1 MREDTVLDHVELQLS
16 SPRSSRCELFIAA
29 EGETEKLA
37 CGFLKTFL
45 SHVRV
50 AQELHAA
57 GAQLTLRLEGPHVFN
72 GSRRPWFT
80 KGTLERFVEYV
91 STPEVLERVK
101 TIEDE
106 LAQLEQVRSIQ
117 AGSLSQVNDAF
128 ANPTVLRAGV
138 IPADYHQG
146 HCPYSAASNEV
157 DDSKRE
163 LLKAMDVRLSAL
175 QQEQNMAFSRAA
187 AAGFD
192 VDRIEDL
199 LAFSEF
205 FGADRLRVACNWFC
219 ELCGKQQRAALKPVH
234 QGYQEISSQG
244 NVLSAI
250 ENDEIEAGSSWRAS
264 RVNASGEL
272 RGVDSLAPMSDE
284 LATVSPVRPPQLQGN
299 MSKGLPQR
307 TSPRRRSASPLKK
320 VQVGRFGSRRPGSVV
335 IRSIN
340 YFSSHDRPSKERNN
354 TMETSSSDSE
364 DNAKSYILDEPATA
378 ITSSPAAA
386 RRLSVQ
392 AAINL
397 FESKQCKEIDEAQGK
412 QRCIKQESRRGSL
425 EGINTSISEIVD
437 SRQYVEMGNCIVS
450 SSGMHERVVPYPTLD
465 LECISDNYKSR
476 MDHVIRSPGRFPNPS
491 NYSNTNYS
499 NTTGLSSEIDSEELL
514 CYQGSWQQ
522 SFTGQ
527 KKCSSP
533 REALNLRRGSST
545 SEDLLASELDSVGS
559 SPLSRRVQLRHE
571 HIDSDT
577 SNAKSTLTSISQ
589 GGASVESS
597 LYCPTPSSPAIAISS
612 VVHDLQN
619 SEGHKS
625 QKIFKNDSLFVENEP
640 SSYTFEEGN
649 IPSKYKNSRN
659 CMLPSDFSIQALAS
673 MADSSSV
680 NDEVLGRNEGRF
692 YEQYRKLRD
701 AKMMEEQQS
710 KRAEREAKLRLMEET
725 LELRKAEMD
734 ARTAKL
740 NKDSYHARAR
750 AAKLLALKASL
761 GDIQRVQED
770 AVIGHTKTLA
780 LTKDCTRSD
789 SSPPSPP
796 LTPRAVKEQALTP
809 KLHRAKK
816 AVIAAQKSSSTTPRS
831 STRVA
836 SVSPKTTPKGMVGK
850 PSSHRSS
857 VSSNIAENPLACSVP
872 CFSDLKK
879 ENTKPSPGKP
889 SGSARVHSKNNGAG
903 VHPPVTNRASLLESN
918 GSVPFQNSSSNKATR
933 ADRKNH
939 AWQTRHSY
947 ATAEFK
953 GLTTASE
960 DEIPVVLNATKI
972 ETPVFSK
979 IRRSAVAPIQEVRP
993 FLRKGSGIGPGAGP
1007 GVMKLKADAVKSSDE
1022 DAPGTPLKNSD
1033 EEAPMIARN
1042 ITDTSDGENMTM
1054 EETGAKIPPCLSF
1067 HTSGEKEVEAETLVM
1082 SDIDATHYSDGGLFS
1097 LCEEAKLDKPCKDD
1111 ELLDNE
1117 RACHTIS
1124 FPIDFVMHER
1134 YAATFASEPDF
1145 ASQEPRVEVTRREG
1159 ETSATLSQLLSE
1171 SASQVLQN
1179 ESSVNGSASFRATL
1193 SADQQSASRF
1203 SPMKAASLASSSLKR
1218 LGVTIPDYF
1227 SPSAVTLVESPLGSP
1242 ASWNSSQVQYASET
1256 DATRSQK
1263 KSGSSQKPVV
1273 MVVPPKEPAKGLKR
1287 LLKFGRKSRAT
1298 PEIIITDGVSAST
1311 PSEGDEDLED
1321 VKELSMHSAQDLLRK
1336 VKLQERLLK
1345 DFGIA
1350 GLSGDHGNT
1359 RDKGSVQSLQNSIP
1373 IPPSNFKLK
1382 YDHAP
1387 GSSKLKAP
1395 RSFFSLSTFRSR
1407 GSEGKSR

>member
-1 MREDTVLDHVELQLS
+1 MKGDTVLDHVELQLS
-16 SPRSSRCELFIAA
+16 SARSSRCELFIAA

-45 SHVRV
+45 SHMRA

-80 KGTLERFVEYV
+80 KGTLERFVQYV

-128 ANPTVLRAGV
+128 ANATVLRAGL
-138 IPADYHQG
+138 IPADYHLG

-219 ELCGKQQRAALKPVH
+219 ELSEKQQKAALKPVH
-234 QGYQEISSQG
+234 QGFQEISS
-244 NVLSAI
+244 NASVMSSI
-250 ENDEIEAGSSWRAS
+250 ENEEIEAGSSWRAS
-264 RVNASGEL
+264 RVSASGEL
-272 RGVDSLAPMSDE
+272 RGVRIPIVEGSLAPMSDE
-284 LATVSPVRPPQLQGN
+284 LATVSPVRPSQLQG
-299 MSKGLPQR
+299 KGLPQR

-320 VQVGRFGSRRPGSVV
+320 VQMGRFGSRRPGSVV

-354 TMETSSSDSE
+354 ITETSSSDSE
-364 DNAKSYILDEPATA
+364 DNVKSYILDEPTSA

-397 FESKQCKEIDEAQGK
+397 FESKQSKEIDDAQGK
-412 QRCIKQESRRGSL
+412 QRCTKQESRRGSL
-425 EGINTSISEIVD
+425 EGVNTSISGILD
-437 SRQYVEMGNCIVS
+437 SRQHGEMGNCIVS
-450 SSGMHERVVPYPTLD
+450 SSGLQERAFAYPSID
-465 LECISDNYKSR
+465 HMCIADNYKSR
-476 MDHVIRSPGRFPNPS
+476 MEHVIQSPGRFPNPS
-491 NYSNTNYS
+491 NYSNT
-499 NTTGLSSEIDSEELL
+499 GLSSEIDSEELS
-514 CYQGSWQQ
+514 CYQQGWQQ

-527 KKCSSP
+527 KSSSP

-559 SPLSRRVQLRHE
+559 SPLARRVPLRHA

-589 GGASVESS
+589 GETPVDSN

-612 VVHDLQN
+612 VVQALQN
-619 SEGHKS
+619 SKGNKS
-625 QKIFKNDSLFVENEP
+625 QKIFKDDSLFIENGP
-640 SSYTFEEGN
+640 SSYICEEGN
-649 IPSKYKNSRN
+649 IPSRYENSQN
-659 CMLPSDFSIQALAS
+659 CMLPSDLSIQALAS
-673 MADSSSV
+673 MADSSSI
-680 NDEVLGRNEGRF
+680 NDEVFGGNEGRF

-761 GDIQRVQED
+761 GGMQRVQED
-770 AVIGHTKTLA
+770 AVTGQIKTLA
-780 LTKDCTRSD
+780 LTKDCTKSD

-796 LTPRAVKEQALTP
+796 LTPRAVKEQVLTP

-816 AVIAAQKSSSTTPRS
+816 AVTGAQKSSTTPRS
-831 STRVA
+831 SARVA
-836 SVSPKTTPKGMVGK
+836 SVSPKTTPKAMVGK

-857 VSSNIAENPLACSVP
+857 VSSNVAENPLACSVP

-889 SGSARVHSKNNGAG
+889 PGSARVHSKNNGAG
-903 VHPPVTNRASLLESN
+903 VFPPVTNRASLLESN

-933 ADRKNH
+933 ADKKNH
-939 AWQTRHSY
+939 AWQSRHSCP
-947 ATAEFK
+947 TAEFK
-953 GLTTASE
+953 GLATASE
-960 DEIPVVLNATKI
+960 DEIPAILNGQRDTKI

-1033 EEAPMIARN
+1033 EEAPTTARN
-1042 ITDTSDGENMTM
+1042 ITDTSDGENVTM
-1054 EETGAKIPPCLSF
+1054 EGTGAKVPPCLSF
-1067 HTSGEKEVEAETLVM
+1067 HTSGEKEVEVEETLVTL
-1082 SDIDATHYSDGGLFS
+1082 DIDATHYSDGGLFS

-1111 ELLDNE
+1111 ELLESE

-1134 YAATFASEPDF
+1134 FAATFASEPDS

-1193 SADQQSASRF
+1193 SADQLSASRF

-1218 LGVTIPDYF
+1218 LGATIPDYF
-1227 SPSAVTLVESPLGSP
+1227 SPSAATLVESPLGSP

-1273 MVVPPKEPAKGLKR
+1273 MVVPPKEPAKGLRR
-1287 LLKFGRKSRAT
+1287 LLKFGRKSRAA

-1321 VKELSMHSAQDLLRK
+1321 AKELSMHSAQDLLRK

-1350 GLSGDHGNT
+1350 GLTGDHGNT
-1359 RDKGSVQSLQNSIP
+1359 QEKGSVQSLQSSIP

-1387 GSSKLKAP
+1387 GSSKMKAP